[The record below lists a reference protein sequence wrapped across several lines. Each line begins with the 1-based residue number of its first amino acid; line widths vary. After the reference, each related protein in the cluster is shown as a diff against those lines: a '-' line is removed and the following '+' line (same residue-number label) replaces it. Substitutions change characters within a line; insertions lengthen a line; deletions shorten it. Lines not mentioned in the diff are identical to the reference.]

1 MGSTS
6 MAVRLSLLLL
16 CVSLSWIS
24 NVEARGRGRS
34 GRGRVHGR
42 TDQDVINTRKRLLS
56 LIDPRKGSSYTSKQ
70 NTIDPK
76 EDEKPKTITE
86 TTTTTTSA
94 PSYVPQSTPL
104 WTTPRPIVT
113 VISTTTTKAPRKTL
127 RRHQNR
133 GLSRKIEADVNA
145 RLDTGKSDQEFV
157 TKLNKVMN
165 LSYMNSGVFRG
176 GRKNR
181 EKNHENNVLSV
192 VQRKFNSRKIDYD
205 NGNERKKDFYVSKER
220 TQSPEKV
227 SVASVPSS
235 SYSYQT
241 NFDYFTPKLNEL
253 MNLSY
258 MNSQSFRDAK
268 FISGF
273 PNNDFK
279 RLKSENKV
287 VIKRRRIPATHGE
300 LPRRVF
306 VTDTNTKLHNNQ
318 LLEADR
324 SINVLNSKT
333 VHQISSPPDSSKF
346 NWMWPPNSMKF
357 HNFNFEAFDAQF
369 QRKPNKIPTFL
380 RLDIPINRGGNQ
392 FSESAS
398 YSLSIIL

>member
-1 MGSTS
+1 
-6 MAVRLSLLLL
+6 LL
-16 CVSLSWIS
+16 CVSLCLEFLIS
-24 NVEARGRGRS
+24 NVEARERGRS

-76 EDEKPKTITE
+76 EDEKP
-86 TTTTTTSA
+86 TTTTETATTSTST
-94 PSYVPQSTPL
+94 PLYVPQSTPL
-104 WTTPRPIVT
+104 WTTPRPIAT
-113 VISTTTTKAPRKTL
+113 TLSTTSKKAPRKTL
-127 RRHQNR
+127 RRHRNR
-133 GLSRKIEADVNA
+133 GRSRKIGVDVNA
-145 RLDTGKSDQEFV
+145 RVDTGKPDQEFV

-176 GRKNR
+176 GRMNR

-192 VQRKFNSRKIDYD
+192 VRRKFNSRKINYD
-205 NGNERKKDFYVSKER
+205 TGNERKKDFFVSKER

-241 NFDYFTPKLNEL
+241 NFDDFTPKLNEL

-268 FISGF
+268 FIRF

-287 VIKRRRIPATHGE
+287 VIKRRRIPATHVE

-306 VTDTNTKLHNNQ
+306 VTDTNTKLYNNQ

-333 VHQISSPPDSSKF
+333 VHKISSPPDSSKF
-346 NWMWPPNSMKF
+346 NWMWPPNSMNF

-369 QRKPNKIPTFL
+369 QRKPNKIQTFL
-380 RLDIPINRGGNQ
+380 RPCIPINRGGNQ
-392 FSESAS
+392 FSESPS

>member
-56 LIDPRKGSSYTSKQ
+56 LIDPLNGSSYTSKQ
-70 NTIDPK
+70 NAIDPNK
-76 EDEKPKTITE
+76 DEKPKTTTE
-86 TTTTTTSA
+86 TATTSTSA

-113 VISTTTTKAPRKTL
+113 GISTTTTKAPRKTL
-127 RRHQNR
+127 RRHRYR
-133 GLSRKIEADVNA
+133 GRSRKIEADVNT
-145 RLDTGKSDQEFV
+145 RVDTGKSDQEFV

-176 GRKNR
+176 GRKNS
-181 EKNHENNVLSV
+181 EKNPENNVLSV

-268 FISGF
+268 FIRNKNLLRIAMNKMNK
-273 PNNDFK
+273 NNI
-279 RLKSENKV
+279 V
-287 VIKRRRIPATHGE
+287 VKDAGCAHFG
-300 LPRRVF
+300 
-306 VTDTNTKLHNNQ
+306 NT
-318 LLEADR
+318 
-324 SINVLNSKT
+324 
-333 VHQISSPPDSSKF
+333 
-346 NWMWPPNSMKF
+346 
-357 HNFNFEAFDAQF
+357 
-369 QRKPNKIPTFL
+369 
-380 RLDIPINRGGNQ
+380 
-392 FSESAS
+392 
-398 YSLSIIL
+398 